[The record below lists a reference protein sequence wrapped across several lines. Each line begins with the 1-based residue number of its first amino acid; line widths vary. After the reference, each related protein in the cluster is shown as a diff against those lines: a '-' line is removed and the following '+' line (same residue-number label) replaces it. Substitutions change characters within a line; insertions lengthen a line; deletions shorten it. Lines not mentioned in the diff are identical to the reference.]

1 MDTLTSLKVFRR
13 VVESGSFVG
22 AADRLD
28 LSTAMVS
35 KHVMSVEKRIGVR
48 LLNRNSRGLSLTEPG
63 RVYFERCKTILDDLE
78 ETELEL
84 GALGSKPRGTLRVS
98 CPSWF
103 ANQRVAG
110 LLAQYR
116 ERFPE
121 VFLDV
126 TFEDRMVNLIEEGYD
141 VALRVVPGA
150 QSLPAD
156 LIARPVR
163 SLPYFVA
170 ASREYI
176 RRNGAPGCPAE
187 LAAHDC
193 IAAGSM
199 DSWVF
204 DGPTGKI
211 EARARIVQRLRTTAG
226 IPHAVAAGA
235 GLAPLPL
242 TLFEDPAFKDILVP
256 VLAEYPL
263 SRTLYFAYAGRRY
276 VPLKTRCF
284 MDFVLESASSGLP
297 RSVPGLQHM
306 SRQNVRPSELA
317 PRGAA

>member
-35 KHVMSVEKRIGVR
+35 KHVMSVERRLGVR
-48 LLNRNSRGLSLTEPG
+48 LLNRNNRGLSLTEPG
-63 RVYFERCKTILDDLE
+63 RLYFERCKTILDDLE

-126 TFEDRMVNLIEEGYD
+126 TFEDRMVDLIEEGYD
-141 VALRVVPGA
+141 VALRVVPGP

-163 SLPYFVA
+163 SLPYFIA

-187 LAAHDC
+187 LATHDC
-193 IAAGSM
+193 IAAGSL
-199 DSWVF
+199 DAWVF
-204 DGPTGKI
+204 DGPSGKI
-211 EARARIVQRLRTTAG
+211 EARARIVQRYRTAAA
-226 IPHAVAAGA
+226 IPHAVAAGV

-242 TLFEDPAFKDILVP
+242 PLFEDPAFKDVLVP
-256 VLAEYPL
+256 VLTEYPL

-284 MDFVLESASSGLP
+284 MEFVLESAGAALP
-297 RSVPGLQHM
+297 RSVPGLQPM
-306 SRQNVRPSELA
+306 SRQNDQHSELA
-317 PRGAA
+317 TRYAA

>member
-63 RVYFERCKTILDDLE
+63 KLYFERCKAILDDLE
-78 ETELEL
+78 ATELEL

-126 TFEDRMVNLIEEGYD
+126 TFEDRMVDLIEEGYD

-163 SLPYFVA
+163 SLPYFIA
-170 ASREYI
+170 ASRQYI
-176 RRNGAPGCPAE
+176 RRNGAPTCPAD
-187 LAAHDC
+187 LSRHDC

-204 DGPTGKI
+204 DGPTGRI
-211 EARARIVQRLRTTAG
+211 EARARIVQRFRTTAG
-226 IPHAVAAGA
+226 VPHAVAAGA

-242 TLFEDPAFKDILVP
+242 PLFEDPAFKDVLVP
-256 VLAEYPL
+256 VLTEYPL
-263 SRTLYFAYAGRRY
+263 SRTLYFAYAGRRH
-276 VPLKTRCF
+276 VPVKTRCF
-284 MDFVLESASSGLP
+284 MDFVLESAGSGLP
-297 RSVPGLQHM
+297 RTVPGLLRM
-306 SRQNVRPSELA
+306 SPQNVRPSELA
-317 PRGAA
+317 TRSAA

>member
-1 MDTLTSLKVFRR
+1 MDTLISLKVFRR

-35 KHVMSVEKRIGVR
+35 KHVMSVERRLGVR
-48 LLNRNSRGLSLTEPG
+48 LLNRNSRALSLTEPG
-63 RVYFERCKTILDDLE
+63 RLYFDRCKAILDDLE

-103 ANQRVAG
+103 ANQRVAS

-116 ERFPE
+116 GRFPE

-126 TFEDRMVNLIEEGYD
+126 TFEDRMVDLIEEGYD
-141 VALRVVPGA
+141 LALRVVPGVE
-150 QSLPAD
+150 SLPAE
-156 LIARPVR
+156 LIARSVR
-163 SLPYFVA
+163 SLPYLVA

-176 RRNGAPGCPAE
+176 RQHGAPASPAE
-187 LAAHDC
+187 LASHDC
-193 IAAGSM
+193 IAVGSM

-204 DGPTGKI
+204 HGPTGRT
-211 EARARIVQRLRTTAG
+211 EARARIVQRFRTTAG
-226 IPHAVAAGA
+226 VPHAVAAGV

-242 TLFEDPAFKDILVP
+242 TLFEDPAFKDVLVP
-256 VLAEYPL
+256 VLTEYSL
-263 SRTLYFAYAGRRY
+263 RRTLYLAYAGRRY
-276 VPLKTRCF
+276 VPLKTRSF
-284 MDFVLESASSGLP
+284 IDFVLESSHAGMPQSA
-297 RSVPGLQHM
+297 PGLQPTGPKD
-306 SRQNVRPSELA
+306 VRSSELSS
-317 PRGAA
+317 RDAA

>member
-35 KHVMSVEKRIGVR
+35 KHVMSIEKRIGVR

-63 RVYFERCKTILDDLE
+63 KLYFERCKAILDDLE
-78 ETELEL
+78 DTELEL
-84 GALGSKPRGTLRVS
+84 GALGSRPRGTLRVS

-103 ANQRVAG
+103 ANQRVAS

-126 TFEDRMVNLIEEGYD
+126 SFEDRMVDLIEEGYD
-141 VALRVVPGA
+141 AALRIVPGA
-150 QSLPAD
+150 ESLPAE

-163 SLPYFVA
+163 SLPYLIA

-176 RRNGAPGCPAE
+176 RRNGAPASPAE
-187 LAAHDC
+187 PADHDC
-193 IAAGSM
+193 IAAAM

-204 DGPTGKI
+204 DGPTGRI
-211 EARARIVQRLRTTAG
+211 EAHARIVQRFRTTAAV
-226 IPHAVAAGA
+226 PHAVAAGV

-242 TLFEDPAFKDILVP
+242 TLFEDPAFKDVLVP
-256 VLAEYPL
+256 VLTEYRL

-276 VPLKTRCF
+276 LPLKTRSF
-284 MDFVLESASSGLP
+284 MDFVLESASFARP
-297 RSVPGLQHM
+297 QSVPGPQRM
-306 SRQNVRPSELA
+306 SPQNVRFSELGTRSPA
-317 PRGAA
+317 